1 LFDKGIGAI
10 GRKDLAERHRDV
22 RPRQWVSGESML
34 YLGRR
39 YVLKV
44 IQAPEQRKVTCK
56 LIGGQLRVQGKEL
69 SADRIQKAVR

>member
-1 LFDKGIGAI
+1 
-10 GRKDLAERHRDV
+10 
-22 RPRQWVSGESML
+22 ML